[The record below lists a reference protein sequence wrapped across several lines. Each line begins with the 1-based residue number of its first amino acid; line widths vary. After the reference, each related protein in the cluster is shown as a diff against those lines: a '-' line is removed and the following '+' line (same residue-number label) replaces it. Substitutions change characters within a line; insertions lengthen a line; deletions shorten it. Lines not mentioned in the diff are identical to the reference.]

1 MTSGDDDTRPRDR
14 AQSFCD
20 RFGLKMPILLAPMA
34 GACPASLS
42 IAVANAGSM
51 GAMGALLATPDGI
64 REWVGAVRAA
74 SPGPFQLN
82 TWVPDPPPRR
92 DADAEARVRAFLAT
106 WGPEVPASAGD
117 VTRPGIDEQCEA
129 FLEAKPAAVS
139 SIMGLFAPRF
149 VERFKADGIA
159 WFATATTLAEARQAE
174 AAGADAIIAQ
184 GFEAGGHRGSF
195 DERLAE
201 RQAVGLFAL
210 IPRLADHVGVPIIA
224 TGGIGDG
231 RGVAAALTLG
241 ASAVAIGTAFLRCP
255 EAQTHRAWSDA
266 LAGREPEDTMPT
278 RALTGRLARAIA
290 TDFVKAAAIARRAA
304 AGAVPG
310 AARSHGADE
319 GGRRRRGR
327 LSPDAALGRPVG
339 GDGAS
344 GVRRGSR
351 PGDLG
356 TGAGTAFSRVLS
368 PAVRQLRWTAA
379 HAWTRPTDVG
389 QAYQGPLRCHS
400 MDLETQFGQ
409 IDIYLFD
416 QLLRGRIRP
425 GMRVFDAGCGHGR
438 NLIYLLRSGYD
449 VCGSDADP
457 ASVARV
463 QHLAAS
469 LAPALP
475 SDELPGRACRALDLS
490 RRLRRRRRSAAP
502 CCISRG
508 TTSSSWRWCARC
520 GVC

>member
-1 MTSGDDDTRPRDR
+1 MTSTDDDPRPRDR

-51 GAMGALLATPDGI
+51 GAMGALLTTPAGI
-64 REWVGAVRAA
+64 REWVGAVRAG

-82 TWVPDPPPRR
+82 TWVPDPAPRR
-92 DADAEARVRAFLAT
+92 DADAEARVRAFLAK
-106 WGPEVPASAGD
+106 WGPDVPASAGD
-117 VTRPGIDEQCEA
+117 VTRPGIDEQCET

-201 RQAVGLFAL
+201 RQAIGLFAL

-266 LAGREPEDTMPT
+266 LAGREPEETMAT

-290 TDFVKAAAIARRAA
+290 TDFVKAAA
-304 AGAVPG
+304 
-310 AARSHGADE
+310 
-319 GGRRRRGR
+319 
-327 LSPDAALGRPVG
+327 SPDAPPPAPYPVQ
-339 GDGAS
+339 
-344 GVRRGSR
+344 RGLTAR
-351 PGDLG
+351 MKE
-356 TGAGTAFSRVLS
+356 AGTAARDLH
-368 PAVRQLRWTAA
+368 RMQLWA
-379 HAWTRPTDVG
+379 G
-389 QAYQGPLRCHS
+389 Q
-400 MDLETQFGQ
+400 
-409 IDIYLFD
+409 
-416 QLLRGRIRP
+416 
-425 GMRVFDAGCGHGR
+425 
-438 NLIYLLRSGYD
+438 
-449 VCGSDADP
+449 
-457 ASVARV
+457 
-463 QHLAAS
+463 
-469 LAPALP
+469 
-475 SDELPGRACRALDLS
+475 
-490 RRLRRRRRSAAP
+490 SAAM
-502 CCISRG
+502 
-508 TTSSSWRWCARC
+508 ARAVSA
-520 GVC
+520 GDLVREIWEQAQELLNPVLGP